1 MQAGVSSDM
10 GKSGKSEKKG
20 KKGGKKKKGSKTSQ
34 EDKMTFAEALL
45 AYQIQMKEAMIE
57 ELLAEVKQIEEKNTR
72 YKERNERLRTE
83 QTGHVKE
90 LLGDAKAQER
100 ELAKKEIVN
109 REQVD
114 ELMKEK
120 WEFIREK
127 ENLLE
132 EIRNQISHLE
142 KQITLAKTERD
153 YWLEYKNVGSPEHAK
168 QIHLLQEEIGHMAQN
183 FTEINEHFN
192 RNLKM
197 TKEKI
202 EQETERKMDMTR
214 EMATLDAVKHIDLE
228 SQKEIQENEW
238 MKKEV
243 AIYSKD
249 IQDLEANVYKTEQEN
264 LQLISHLFN
273 CRLQDLKISRNVF
286 LTQMVG
292 LDPPEEDTT
301 SDGEGENR
309 HLPTPE
315 DRDSALS
322 LDLKHLHED
331 AKDFKEYLHLGPLE
345 LKLLSIEGQAVPTY
359 TPGMETKNQKQREEQ
374 ASENKLKWPVT
385 PKMIKSAFPP

>member
-1 MQAGVSSDM
+1 M
-10 GKSGKSEKKG
+10 GKSEKKG
-20 KKGGKKKKGSKTSQ
+20 KKGTKKKKGSKKSQ

-45 AYQIQMKEAMIE
+45 AYQIQMKESMIE

-72 YKERNERLRTE
+72 YKERNERLKAE
-83 QTGHVKE
+83 QTGHVNE
-90 LLGDAKAQER
+90 LLSEAKAQER

-120 WEFIREK
+120 WDFIRQK

-132 EIRNQISHLE
+132 ETSREILNLE
-142 KQITLAKTERD
+142 KQITVAKTERD

-168 QIHLLQEEIGHMAQN
+168 QIHLLQEEIKHMSQN
-183 FTEINEHFN
+183 FTEINDHF
-192 RNLKM
+192 RRSLEM

-202 EQETERKMDMTR
+202 DQETERKMGLTR
-214 EMATLDAVKHIDLE
+214 EMATLDAAKHIDLD
-228 SQKEIQENEW
+228 SQKEIQENKW

-249 IQDLEANVYKTEQEN
+249 IQDLEKTVYKTEQEN

-292 LDPPEEDTT
+292 LDPPEDIEHRLVKQDLETT
-301 SDGEGENR
+301 SDDKG
-309 HLPTPE
+309 E
-315 DRDSALS
+315 DRELATSEGRDSQIF
-322 LDLKHLHED
+322 LDLKHLLHED
-331 AKDFKEYLHLGPLE
+331 EKDFKEYLHLGPAE
-345 LKLLSIEGQAVPTY
+345 LKLLSIEGQAVPLHK
-359 TPGMETKNQKQREEQ
+359 ESVEAKNSDQNEGL
-374 ASENKLKWPVT
+374 SPPNKLKWPVT
-385 PKMIKSAFPP
+385 PRMIKSAFPS